1 MTTSTYDLSMAEI
14 ETGGF
19 RLDRHSTMNEPA
31 EEQDGAQ
38 GRKEALTAHSS
49 SPLPANREQSK
60 LSDRVTRKRLQNRL
74 SQQCV
79 REKRLAHAK
88 QFEALRDMPK
98 LAHTSQLSQEL
109 WETLKAEQLALAEE
123 NRRLKDA
130 LLKMRKKLL
139 SLSSMAAMTAGTST
153 YSPHPFY

>member
-1 MTTSTYDLSMAEI
+1 
-14 ETGGF
+14 
-19 RLDRHSTMNEPA
+19 
-31 EEQDGAQ
+31 
-38 GRKEALTAHSS
+38 
-49 SPLPANREQSK
+49 
-60 LSDRVTRKRLQNRL
+60 
-74 SQQCV
+74 
-79 REKRLAHAK
+79 
-88 QFEALRDMPK
+88 MPK
-98 LAHTSQLSQEL
+98 LAHTSQLSEEL